1 MSFSS
6 GNNQIN
12 YITHTAVSGLMEKFT
27 GNREEFL
34 RRSLVGKC
42 LIRKVL
48 LELRLR
54 MRRSFSARREGHSRR
69 INDHV

>member
-1 MSFSS
+1 
-6 GNNQIN
+6 
-12 YITHTAVSGLMEKFT
+12 MEKFT